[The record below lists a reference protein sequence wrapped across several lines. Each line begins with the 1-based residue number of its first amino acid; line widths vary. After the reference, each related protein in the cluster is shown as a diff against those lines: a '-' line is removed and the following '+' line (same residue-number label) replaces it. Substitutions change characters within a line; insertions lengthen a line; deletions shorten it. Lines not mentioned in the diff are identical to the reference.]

1 MINIMDAWRKKE
13 SGSNQE
19 EVEKKKE
26 SHNNMDVVEVE
37 VNVDKV
43 FKTLDTQSTVEEK
56 DSAENQEAAGS
67 EDKRKKKIFMVT
79 IAMWNSP
86 RLRTFMKTTPNE
98 S

>member
-26 SHNNMDVVEVE
+26 SHNNMDVVEV
-37 VNVDKV
+37 NVDKV
-43 FKTLDTQSTVEEK
+43 FKTLDTKSTVEEQ
-56 DSAENQEAAGS
+56 DSTENQEAAGS

-79 IAMWNSP
+79 IAVWNSP
-86 RLRTFMKTTPNE
+86 RLRTFRKATPNE

>member
-1 MINIMDAWRKKE
+1 MDAWRKKE

-26 SHNNMDVVEVE
+26 SHNNMDVVEV
-37 VNVDKV
+37 NVDKV
-43 FKTLDTQSTVEEK
+43 FKTLDTKSTVEEQ
-56 DSAENQEAAGS
+56 DSTENQEAAGS
-67 EDKRKKKIFMVT
+67 EEKRKKNIFIIT